1 MLVSAVGNAKTK
13 FIIVDC
19 WHVVAISDG
28 GSFDDHRWLKVTVV
42 DDMWITTHDSV
53 LKNRENRR
61 MQSEELHLVGDKIII
76 IHVKT
81 SLCAFSAL
89 DARTHW
95 GMWRCWC

>member
-1 MLVSAVGNAKTK
+1 M
-13 FIIVDC
+13 
-19 WHVVAISDG
+19 
-28 GSFDDHRWLKVTVV
+28 TVV

-89 DARTHW
+89 DARTH
-95 GMWRCWC
+95 